1 MTVFLLRSAQALLV
15 ATILGLSFAAASTDE
30 PQRAVSSAPVGS
42 QLKTM
47 SISINRVTIRAVVA
61 DTDPT
66 RRQGL
71 LGWDRITDDLGM
83 LLDFVVP
90 GQYAI
95 HMQGMKFP
103 IDAIWIDS
111 SGNIQLIYEEIPP
124 NSGQI
129 YPSMFPC
136 RYCLEVKAGFCKRN
150 QVKMGQKVKFVF
162 PE

>member
-1 MTVFLLRSAQALLV
+1 MTISLLRPEHAILLV
-15 ATILGLSFAAASTDE
+15 IILALSFGVAAADDT
-30 PQRAVSSAPVGS
+30 QRTGNSNVSGPK
-42 QLKTM
+42 LHTI
-47 SISINRVTIRAVVA
+47 SISLNRVTIRAVVA
-61 DTDPT
+61 DSDAT

-71 LGWDRITDDLGM
+71 LGWDKITDDLGM
-83 LLDFVVP
+83 LLDFAVP

-111 SGNIQLIYEEIPP
+111 DGTIKLVYEEIPA

-136 RYCLEVKAGFCKRN
+136 RYCLEVNAGFCKRN
-150 QVKMGQKVKFVF
+150 QIKAGQKVRFGF

>member
-1 MTVFLLRSAQALLV
+1 MTISLFRALHALLLV
-15 ATILGLSFAAASTDE
+15 IILGLSFAVTQADE
-30 PQRAVSSAPVGS
+30 PPAGGNSNAVGPR
-42 QLKTM
+42 LKTV
-47 SISINRVTIRAVVA
+47 SISLNRVTMRAAVA
-61 DTDPT
+61 DSDPS

-71 LGWDRITDDLGM
+71 LGWDTITDDLGM
-83 LLDFVVP
+83 LLDFVAP

-103 IDAIWIDS
+103 IDAIWIDPK
-111 SGNIQLIYEEIPP
+111 GDIQVIYEEIPP

-150 QVKMGQKVKFVF
+150 RIKMGQKVKFIF
-162 PE
+162 AE

>member
-1 MTVFLLRSAQALLV
+1 MTDAILRSMNALLFML
-15 ATILGLSFAAASTDE
+15 ILGITFGVARADE
-30 PQRAVSSAPVGS
+30 PQGIAKANVPGPR
-42 QLKTM
+42 LKTV
-47 SISINRVTIRAVVA
+47 SIALNQVTIRAVLA
-61 DTDPT
+61 DTDPA
-66 RRQGL
+66 RKQGL
-71 LGWDRITDDLGM
+71 LGWNKITDDLGM
-83 LLDFVVP
+83 LLDFLLP

-103 IDAIWIDS
+103 IDAIWMDS
-111 SGNIQLIYEEIPP
+111 EGNIKLIYQEIQP

-150 QVKMGQKVKFVF
+150 QITIGQKVKFIL

>member
-1 MTVFLLRSAQALLV
+1 MTISMFRSLHTLLLV
-15 ATILGLSFAAASTDE
+15 MILGLSFAVTQADE
-30 PQRAVSSAPVGS
+30 PQAGGNSKTSGP
-42 QLKTM
+42 QLQTV
-47 SISINRVTIRAVVA
+47 SISLNRVTMRAVVA
-61 DTDPT
+61 DSDPS
-66 RRQGL
+66 RRRGL
-71 LGWDRITDDLGM
+71 LGWDTITDDLGM
-83 LLDFVVP
+83 LLDFVAP

-103 IDAIWIDS
+103 IDAIWIDA
-111 SGNIQLIYEEIPP
+111 SGNIQVIYEEIPP

-150 QVKMGQKVKFVF
+150 RIKMGQKVKFIF

>member
-1 MTVFLLRSAQALLV
+1 MTDTILRPVGAVLLV
-15 ATILGLSFAAASTDE
+15 FILGISFGVARADE
-30 PQRAVSSAPVGS
+30 S
-42 QLKTM
+42 QGIGNSNVPGPRLKTV
-47 SISINRVTIRAVVA
+47 SIALNQVTIRAVRA
-61 DTDPT
+61 DTDPA
-66 RRQGL
+66 RKQGL
-71 LGWDRITDDLGM
+71 LGWDKITDDPGM
-83 LLDFVVP
+83 LLDFLLP

-103 IDAIWIDS
+103 IDAIWMDS
-111 SGNIQLIYEEIPP
+111 EGDIRLIYQEIPP

-150 QVKMGQKVKFVF
+150 QIKIGQKVKFIL